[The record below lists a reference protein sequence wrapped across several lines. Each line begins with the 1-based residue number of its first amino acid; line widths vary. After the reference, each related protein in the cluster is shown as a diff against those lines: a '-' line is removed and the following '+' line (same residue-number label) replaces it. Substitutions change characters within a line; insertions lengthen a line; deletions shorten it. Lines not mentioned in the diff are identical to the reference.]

1 MLSATNLRVKLNFMD
16 NRIYLKDYIGCLDYS
31 NTANI
36 NNKTES
42 DNINIVE
49 TTTEI
54 KDNVKTTKVKVTRTK
69 KSNLSKR
76 KLREIKKKK
85 QKTNKLRS
93 LEKAMEQFYNIHA
106 LNVDASK
113 RVIFFTL
120 DTRYAIKNREDML
133 ELADRYIKILNHH
146 ICGSNESKLR
156 IAFVIEQHKDGNLH
170 LHGFMYNAPTY
181 AYALIQQ
188 RTNRMFDRY
197 CMEHEIPLK
206 PRRKGMESTS
216 NNNVW
221 IRNDILDVTDEKGVK
236 QTKEYVSK
244 YVEKQLRDAKFKI
257 EQKDNK
263 KILKELKSK
272 QFFFYT
278 RECKELEKNYTFDFF
293 LHDNQKE
300 DFFNRLSEFL
310 RDYKYKKEVKTVTTN
325 KKEYTNVYNHI
336 SCSFDKEDLEEITTI
351 LSKFTKV
358 TAVNLSRMALRKNNN
373 ALDFN
378 YKKYYEQ
385 IKDYKECVFYNLFL
399 KEDLGLNDEELFELA
414 S

>member
-1 MLSATNLRVKLNFMD
+1 MLSATNLRVKLDFM
-16 NRIYLKDYIGCLDYS
+16 NNKIYLKDYIGCLDYS
-31 NTANI
+31 NTTNVKNDTA
-36 NNKTES
+36 KDS
-42 DNINIVE
+42 INIVE

-54 KDNVKTTKVKVTRTK
+54 VDNVKTTKVKVTRTK

-106 LNVDASK
+106 LNVDTSK

-278 RECKELEKNYTFDFF
+278 RECKELKKNYTFDLF
-293 LHDNQKE
+293 LHDKQKE
-300 DFFNRLSEFL
+300 DFFNRLSELL
-310 RDYKYKKEVKTVTTN
+310 RDYKYRKEIKTVDAN
-325 KKEYTNVYNHI
+325 NKEYTNVYNHI
-336 SCSFDKEDLEEITTI
+336 SCKFDKEDLEEITTI
-351 LSKFTKV
+351 LSKFSKI
-358 TAVNLSRMALRKNNN
+358 TAINLSKMALRKNNN

-378 YKKYYEQ
+378 YKKYYKQ
-385 IKDYKECVFYNLFL
+385 IKDYKECVYYNLFL

>member
-1 MLSATNLRVKLNFMD
+1 MLNATNLRVKLNFMD
-16 NRIYLKDYIGCLDYS
+16 NKIYIKDYIGCLDYS
-31 NTANI
+31 NTTNAK
-36 NNKTES
+36 NKAEKDS
-42 DNINIVE
+42 INIVE

-54 KDNVKTTKVKVTRTK
+54 VDNVKTTKVKVTRTK

-93 LEKAMEQFYNIHA
+93 LEKSMEEFYNIHA
-106 LNVDASK
+106 LNVDNSN
-113 RVIFFTL
+113 RVIFWTL

-156 IAFVIEQHKDGNLH
+156 IAFVIEKHKDKNLH
-170 LHGFMYNAPTY
+170 LHGFVYNAPHY
-181 AYALIQQ
+181 GYALVQQ
-188 RTNRMFDRY
+188 RTNNMFDRY
-197 CMEHEIPLK
+197 CTEHKIPLK
-206 PRRKGMESTS
+206 SRKKGVVSKS

-221 IRNDILDVTDEKGVK
+221 ITNKIIDVTNKEGIK

-263 KILKELKSK
+263 KILEELKNK

-278 RECKELEKNYTFDFF
+278 RECKELKKNYEFDFF

-300 DFFNRLSEFL
+300 DFFNRLSDFL
-310 RDYKYKKEVKTVTTN
+310 RDYNYRKDIKTVVTN
-325 KKEYTNVYNHI
+325 NKEYTNVYNHI

-358 TAVNLSRMALRKNNN
+358 TAVNLSKMALRKNNN

-378 YKKYYEQ
+378 YKKYYMQ
-385 IKDYKECVFYNLFL
+385 IKDYKECKNYNKFL
-399 KEDLGLNDEELFELA
+399 QEDLELNDEELFKLA